1 MRKQLAELQSTF
13 LQTVDHELRTP
24 VTIIHGYAELL
35 SEGTLGE
42 LAPEQEQ
49 AIVAISTRAYELRTL
64 VERITTLVAVKAGA
78 AISISFNLADV
89 VKNVIEAR
97 RPGAVETG
105 LTLETD
111 LESNLPLI
119 KGHPHHLQQAIDAL
133 VENAIKFTP
142 QGGRVEV
149 HLGAKPGWTC
159 LTVSDTGIGIPE
171 DKLPQIF
178 GSFYQVDGSL
188 TRKYGGLGLGL
199 TVARTVV
206 EAYSGQ
212 IEVESQVD
220 QGTRFTVNMPTLET
234 EIQVEQMS
242 TKKDVKR
249 QRILIVDDE
258 ASVVLTLRKGLKKLP
273 NYEVLTATSAKEALQ
288 LFEEQPFDLLITD
301 FMMPDID
308 GLTLASQIRER
319 YSQTIIL
326 MITAYSNEELER
338 RASTASVQR
347 ILNKPIRLNEFRQV
361 AAQILQETGQNQ
373 DF

>member
-1 MRKQLAELQSTF
+1 
-13 LQTVDHELRTP
+13 
-24 VTIIHGYAELL
+24 
-35 SEGTLGE
+35 
-42 LAPEQEQ
+42 
-49 AIVAISTRAYELRTL
+49 
-64 VERITTLVAVKAGA
+64 
-78 AISISFNLADV
+78 
-89 VKNVIEAR
+89 
-97 RPGAVETG
+97 
-105 LTLETD
+105 
-111 LESNLPLI
+111 
-119 KGHPHHLQQAIDAL
+119 
-133 VENAIKFTP
+133 
-142 QGGRVEV
+142 
-149 HLGAKPGWTC
+149 
-159 LTVSDTGIGIPE
+159 VSDTGIGIPE